1 MGSMVVGI
9 DTSGSIDSKLLAC
22 FGQHLFD
29 VIEECKPTEVIVLW
43 CDAKVGKVERHEYD
57 EVPFELKALG
67 RGGTDMR
74 EITHWVNENEPDADA
89 CVILTD
95 GFTPYPKEGEEKVP
109 TLWVIANA
117 ASLAPKYINTVVF
130 EMGKE

>member
-1 MGSMVVGI
+1 MGTMVVGI
-9 DTSGSIDSKLLAC
+9 DTSGSIDSKLLTC

-57 EVPFELKALG
+57 EIPFELKAVG

-95 GFTPYPKEGEEKVP
+95 GFTPYPKEGDEKVS

-117 ASLAPKYINTVVF
+117 ESLAPKYLNTVVF
-130 EMGKE
+130 EMDKE